1 MTAQISVTT
10 KYNVGGILLDR
21 PFKIRR
27 LGHFGFNVTDLEK
40 AHHFYSDLLG
50 FRVSDEFQ
58 RGGWFMRFGTDHH
71 AFALFKKQPVEAAPD
86 ARPDITIN
94 QITWQTQSLTEPVNA
109 VHYLLERQVKL
120 QRTGRDG
127 AGSNWATYFYD
138 PDGHTNELYYGIEQI
153 GWDGR
158 PRLERRRTPER
169 VSDWPKAIE
178 PKSDTY
184 TGEPYL
190 GPWG

>member
-27 LGHFGFNVTDLEK
+27 LGHFGFNMTDLDA
-40 AHHFYSDLLG
+40 AHHFYADLLG

-71 AFALFKKQPVEAAPD
+71 AFALFKKQPVDPAAVAGPGERRY

-109 VHYLLERQVKL
+109 VDYLLERVAEPE
-120 QRTGRDG
+120 RSGGDIAG
-127 AGSNWATYFYD
+127 ANCTTDAYD
-138 PDGHTNELYYGIEQI
+138 PN
-153 GWDGR
+153 
-158 PRLERRRTPER
+158 
-169 VSDWPKAIE
+169 S
-178 PKSDTY
+178 Y
-184 TGEPYL
+184 TKEVYDAVDDIN
-190 GPWG
+190 W